1 MQSSK
6 PKYRM
11 MPTNSPNPMRAQIHN
26 ILPLRTDT
34 GIERESL
41 RWPPHL
47 EHAEIVRRLV
57 EIRDFGPLDT
67 GALLANVETRSPAR
81 IAAAVI
87 VVLAWVQDRG
97 GHEPLTHQLQ
107 ILALNLKNLH

>member
-1 MQSSK
+1 MSTRRFHQ
-6 PKYRM
+6 
-11 MPTNSPNPMRAQIHN
+11 TLTQIDN
-26 ILPLRTDT
+26 TLPLGVDAGT
-34 GIERESL
+34 ERESL
-41 RWPPHL
+41 RRPPHL
-47 EHAEIVRRLV
+47 EHAEIVRRLI

-67 GALLANVETRSPAR
+67 GAMLANVERTSPAR

-97 GHEPLTHQLQ
+97 GPDLLTHQLQ